1 MLRLTLDIGTGV
13 MESTGC
19 LTGTLRDPIAR
30 TWGSGWSSAKQEMSG
45 IQLPPPGETIFPC
58 DATAMN
64 KPARL
69 QPHPRETYPSPPFP
83 TVLRRTMVFRS
94 LLPPIPDLSFPNAH
108 HLFLNRPDQAE
119 WEEYTLHV
127 DALTGKTRGWLEF
140 KDRVKRGAT
149 VFGSPSHFPHE
160 QNEVVGILSE
170 NCIVGFSG
178 SVFEPCT
185 DEKASRRGYICRSM
199 WRLFIRCWLRAF
211 RSLYSRHHRPH
222 TN

>member
-1 MLRLTLDIGTGV
+1 
-13 MESTGC
+13 
-19 LTGTLRDPIAR
+19 
-30 TWGSGWSSAKQEMSG
+30 
-45 IQLPPPGETIFPC
+45 
-58 DATAMN
+58 
-64 KPARL
+64 
-69 QPHPRETYPSPPFP
+69 
-83 TVLRRTMVFRS
+83 MVFRS

-149 VFGSPSHFPHE
+149 VFGSPSLFPHE

-170 NCIVGFSG
+170 NCIVSFSG
-178 SVFEPCT
+178 LIIEPCT
-185 DEKASRRGYICRSM
+185 DGKASGRGYICRSM
-199 WRLFIRCWLRAF
+199 WRLFIHCWPRAF

-222 TN
+222 TS